1 MSDDAGGLPP
11 QRSQDRPIGQ
21 LVSDV
26 TQQITRLVRDEMRL
40 AAVELQQ
47 KGKRLS
53 VGAGLLGGAGVL
65 AFYGGA
71 ALVTAV
77 IAGLAT
83 QLVLWLAALIVGV
96 VVLGVA
102 GVLALAGKRQAQRA
116 GPLMP
121 EKAAVSVKTDIKIIK
136 EGMRR

>member
-1 MSDDAGGLPP
+1 MSDDAGGLRP
-11 QRSQDRPIGQ
+11 QHSQDRPIGQ
-21 LVSDV
+21 LVSEV
-26 TQQITRLVRDEMRL
+26 TEQITRLVRDEMQL
-40 AAVELQQ
+40 AVIELQQ

-102 GVLALAGKRQAQRA
+102 GVLAFVGKQQAQRA

-121 EKAAVSVKTDIKIIK
+121 EKAAVSVKTDIKTIK
-136 EGMRR
+136 EGIRR